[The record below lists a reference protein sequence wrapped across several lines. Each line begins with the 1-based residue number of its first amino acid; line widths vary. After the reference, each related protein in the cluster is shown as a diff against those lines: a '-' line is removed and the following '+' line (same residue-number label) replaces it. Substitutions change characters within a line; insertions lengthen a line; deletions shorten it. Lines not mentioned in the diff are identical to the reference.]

1 MRGDGKGDVG
11 ERSKPKSAHA
21 RFCSINGTIVG
32 RWGGDNFSK
41 VSGTRRDVLGQP
53 EEFLE
58 LMVNLLGRFGRLHV
72 EKKMITEILNIMSV
86 GKVVIVI
93 LGLEIVI

>member
-58 LMVNLLGRFGRLHV
+58 LMVNLLGDLDMTGTRPQGMFKEGEAATAAGDGKGHATKL
-72 EKKMITEILNIMSV
+72 TE
-86 GKVVIVI
+86 
-93 LGLEIVI
+93 